1 MTNEE
6 FLFKLATYI
15 IDVSMA
21 RIYYASSHIDQD
33 MNNHARK
40 LVALSEAANAV
51 YSSAAQTT
59 PDAIW
64 EVDDEEMQWL
74 GRALKELQGTPS
86 ETSDEGDK

>member
-6 FLFKLATYI
+6 FIGKLDI
-15 IDVSMA
+15 ILRRGIKGAAIVN
-21 RIYYASSHIDQD
+21 YELLT
-33 MNNHARK
+33 HARK